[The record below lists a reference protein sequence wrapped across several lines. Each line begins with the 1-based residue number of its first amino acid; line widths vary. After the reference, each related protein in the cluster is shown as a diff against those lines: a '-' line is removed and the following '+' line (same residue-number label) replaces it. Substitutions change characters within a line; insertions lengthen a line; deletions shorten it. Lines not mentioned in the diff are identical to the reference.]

1 MTKAGNKTRDLSF
14 MSAKNGRTMT
24 VHTEQAMQY
33 AMRLESDPAVSS
45 YVTNHPLEQDK
56 IEPEQGV
63 RKQYYET
70 QWTTDFVVMFT
81 DGTMGVRELVTK
93 NNVLLSYLP
102 KERKLRRISSMRKV
116 PIWYSSSMKFTLLMK
131 LLTIL

>member
-33 AMRLESDPAVSS
+33 AMRLENDPAVSS

-56 IEPEQGV
+56 IEPKQGV

-93 NNVLLSYLP
+93 NKLSQRS
-102 KERKLRRISSMRKV
+102 EIEKLQLSQSYWQKITTNWKIV
-116 PIWYSSSMKFTLLMK
+116 ITQ
-131 LLTIL
+131 

>member
-33 AMRLESDPAVSS
+33 AMRLENDPAVSS

-70 QWTTDFVVMFT
+70 QQTTDFVVMFT

-93 NNVLLSYLP
+93 NKLSQRSENQDL
-102 KERKLRRISSMRKV
+102 
-116 PIWYSSSMKFTLLMK
+116 
-131 LLTIL
+131 

>member
-33 AMRLESDPAVSS
+33 AMRLENDPTVSS

-93 NNVLLSYLP
+93 NKLSQRS
-102 KERKLRRISSMRKV
+102 EIEKLQLSQSYWQKITAGWKIV
-116 PIWYSSSMKFTLLMK
+116 ITQ
-131 LLTIL
+131 

>member
-14 MSAKNGRTMT
+14 MSAKNGRMMT

-33 AMRLESDPAVSS
+33 AMRLENDPAVSS

-70 QWTTDFVVMFT
+70 QWTTDFVVMFA

-93 NNVLLSYLP
+93 NKLSQRS
-102 KERKLRRISSMRKV
+102 EIEKLQLSQSYWQKITAGWKIV
-116 PIWYSSSMKFTLLMK
+116 ITQ
-131 LLTIL
+131 

>member
-33 AMRLESDPAVSS
+33 AMRLESDPAVGS

-70 QWTTDFVVMFT
+70 QWTTDFVVMFA

-93 NNVLLSYLP
+93 NKLSQRS
-102 KERKLRRISSMRKV
+102 EIEKLQLSQSYWQKITAGWKIV
-116 PIWYSSSMKFTLLMK
+116 ITQ
-131 LLTIL
+131 

>member
-14 MSAKNGRTMT
+14 MSAKNGRTLT

-70 QWTTDFVVMFT
+70 QWTTDFVVMFA

-93 NNVLLSYLP
+93 NKLSQRS
-102 KERKLRRISSMRKV
+102 EIEKLQLSQSYWQKITAGWKIV
-116 PIWYSSSMKFTLLMK
+116 ITQ
-131 LLTIL
+131 

>member
-70 QWTTDFVVMFT
+70 QWTTDFVVMFA
-81 DGTMGVRELVTK
+81 DGTKGVRELVTK
-93 NNVLLSYLP
+93 NKLSQRS
-102 KERKLRRISSMRKV
+102 EIEKLQLSQSYWQKITAGWKIV
-116 PIWYSSSMKFTLLMK
+116 ITQ
-131 LLTIL
+131 

>member
-45 YVTNHPLEQDK
+45 YVTNHPLEPDK

-93 NNVLLSYLP
+93 NKLSQRS
-102 KERKLRRISSMRKV
+102 EIEKLQLSQSYWQKITAGWKIV
-116 PIWYSSSMKFTLLMK
+116 ITQ
-131 LLTIL
+131 

>member
-14 MSAKNGRTMT
+14 MSAKNGRMMT

-33 AMRLESDPAVSS
+33 AMRLENDPAVSS

-81 DGTMGVRELVTK
+81 DGIMGVRELVTK
-93 NNVLLSYLP
+93 NKLSQRS
-102 KERKLRRISSMRKV
+102 EIEKLQLSQSYWQKITAGWKIV
-116 PIWYSSSMKFTLLMK
+116 ITQ
-131 LLTIL
+131 

>member
-56 IEPEQGV
+56 IDPEQGV

-70 QWTTDFVVMFT
+70 QWTTDFVVMFA

-93 NNVLLSYLP
+93 NKLSQRS
-102 KERKLRRISSMRKV
+102 EIEKLQLSQSYWQKITAGWKIV
-116 PIWYSSSMKFTLLMK
+116 ITQ
-131 LLTIL
+131 

>member
-33 AMRLESDPAVSS
+33 AMRLENDPAVSS

-93 NNVLLSYLP
+93 NKLSQRS
-102 KERKLRRISSMRKV
+102 EIEKLQLSQSYWQKITTNWKIV
-116 PIWYSSSMKFTLLMK
+116 ITQ
-131 LLTIL
+131 

>member
-70 QWTTDFVVMFT
+70 QWTTDFVVMFA

-93 NNVLLSYLP
+93 NKLSQRS
-102 KERKLRRISSMRKV
+102 EIEKLQLSQSYWQKITTNWKIV
-116 PIWYSSSMKFTLLMK
+116 ITQ
-131 LLTIL
+131 

>member
-14 MSAKNGRTMT
+14 MSTKNGRTMT

-70 QWTTDFVVMFT
+70 QWTTDFVVMFA

-93 NNVLLSYLP
+93 NKLSQRS
-102 KERKLRRISSMRKV
+102 EIEKLQLSHSYWQKITAGWKIV
-116 PIWYSSSMKFTLLMK
+116 ITQ
-131 LLTIL
+131 

>member
-93 NNVLLSYLP
+93 NKLSQRS
-102 KERKLRRISSMRKV
+102 EIEKLQLSQSYWQKITAGWKIV
-116 PIWYSSSMKFTLLMK
+116 ITK
-131 LLTIL
+131 

>member
-93 NNVLLSYLP
+93 NKLSQRS
-102 KERKLRRISSMRKV
+102 EIEKLQLSQSYWQKITAGWKIV
-116 PIWYSSSMKFTLLMK
+116 ITQ
-131 LLTIL
+131 

>member
-14 MSAKNGRTMT
+14 MSVKNGRTMT

-70 QWTTDFVVMFT
+70 QWTTDFVVMFA

-93 NNVLLSYLP
+93 NKLSQRS
-102 KERKLRRISSMRKV
+102 EIEKLQLSQSYWQKITAGWKIV
-116 PIWYSSSMKFTLLMK
+116 ITQ
-131 LLTIL
+131 

>member
-14 MSAKNGRTMT
+14 MSAKNGRMMT

-33 AMRLESDPAVSS
+33 AMRLENDPAVSS

-70 QWTTDFVVMFT
+70 QWTTDFVVMFA

-93 NNVLLSYLP
+93 NKLSQRS
-102 KERKLRRISSMRKV
+102 EIEKLQLSQSYWQQITAGWKIV
-116 PIWYSSSMKFTLLMK
+116 ITQ
-131 LLTIL
+131 

>member
-14 MSAKNGRTMT
+14 MSAKNGRMMT

-33 AMRLESDPAVSS
+33 AMRLENDPAVSS

-93 NNVLLSYLP
+93 NKLSQRS
-102 KERKLRRISSMRKV
+102 EIEKLQLSQSYWQKITTGWKIV
-116 PIWYSSSMKFTLLMK
+116 ITQ
-131 LLTIL
+131 

>member
-33 AMRLESDPAVSS
+33 AMRLENDPAVSS

-70 QWTTDFVVMFT
+70 QWTTDFVVMFA

-93 NNVLLSYLP
+93 NKVSQRSEIEKLQLSQSYWQ
-102 KERKLRRISSMRKV
+102 KITAGWKIV
-116 PIWYSSSMKFTLLMK
+116 ITQ
-131 LLTIL
+131 

>member
-70 QWTTDFVVMFT
+70 QWTTDFVVMFA

-93 NNVLLSYLP
+93 NKLSQRS
-102 KERKLRRISSMRKV
+102 EIEKLQLSQSYWQKITAGWKIV
-116 PIWYSSSMKFTLLMK
+116 ITQ
-131 LLTIL
+131 

>member
-33 AMRLESDPAVSS
+33 AMRLENDPAVSS

-70 QWTTDFVVMFT
+70 QWTTDFVVMFA

-93 NNVLLSYLP
+93 NKLSQRS
-102 KERKLRRISSMRKV
+102 EIEKLQLSQSYWQKITAGWKIV
-116 PIWYSSSMKFTLLMK
+116 ITH
-131 LLTIL
+131 

>member
-70 QWTTDFVVMFT
+70 QWTTDFVVMFA

-93 NNVLLSYLP
+93 NKLSQRS
-102 KERKLRRISSMRKV
+102 EIEKLQLSQSYWQKITASWKIV
-116 PIWYSSSMKFTLLMK
+116 ITQ
-131 LLTIL
+131 